1 MTDRVYTKRSAG
13 NSLNIHY
20 KSHLGL
26 CGLMRECLSVINSDP
41 LAMFGLHSLS
51 MTFCNMFQNIM
62 TKNGCWSKLLNKF
75 DQICLGNVTYNK
87 VIGKDSETQD
97 ENPGIP

>member
-41 LAMFGLHSLS
+41 LAMFGLHILWRQNNENATNKPLQTYIQFVGPIALDP
-51 MTFCNMFQNIM
+51 TFESF
-62 TKNGCWSKLLNKF
+62 TLL
-75 DQICLGNVTYNK
+75 DPI
-87 VIGKDSETQD
+87 SH
-97 ENPGIP
+97 

>member
-1 MTDRVYTKRSAG
+1 
-13 NSLNIHY
+13 
-20 KSHLGL
+20 
-26 CGLMRECLSVINSDP
+26 
-41 LAMFGLHSLS
+41 
-51 MTFCNMFQNIM
+51 MFQNIM

-87 VIGKDSETQD
+87 VIGKDSKTQD